1 MTLALLLIM
10 AALGVLYAELF
21 QRARRLVLRY
31 YPDFELENERE
42 LRERHFNDPRLIV
55 SQFNSET
62 SGVTDLIFSQ
72 ADRHAIPP
80 EDHWVFNALYLVIIA
95 MLADLGA
102 MFLYAF
108 LF

>member
-1 MTLALLLIM
+1 MTLLLLLIM
-10 AALGVLYAELF
+10 VVLGLAYAELF
-21 QRARRLVLRY
+21 NRARQLVHHY
-31 YPDFELENERE
+31 YPEFELENERE

-55 SQFNSET
+55 SQFNSDAN
-62 SGVTDLIFSQ
+62 GVTDLIFSL
-72 ADRHAIPP
+72 ACRHAIPP
-80 EDHWVFNALYLVIIA
+80 EQHWVFNALYLVIIA